1 VVQPAP
7 GVSAKTRPVMNTLD
21 PLWHRAF
28 TFTAPC
34 GLRRS
39 GNSVVLSVIDYDGY
53 DEADEDG
60 DDPLGFAAGR
70 PPRRSIRRARYD
82 PAGTRLARPH
92 ARAERRRSSR
102 GGALAEPSQTIHR
115 GTRRRVRGRCE
126 RRRGDGREAGG
137 PDSRRGVLRG
147 CG

>member
-1 VVQPAP
+1 MEQRYPIVKSHQTMKRLSLMRADDVDDRVVVLLRVNVLGARGLPAADSDGKSDPYCVVQPAP

-53 DEADEDG
+53 DEADGGGDEGAREDAPG
-60 DDPLGFAAGR
+60 AAGAVDGEGVDGV
-70 PPRRSIRRARYD
+70 INTCAKF
-82 PAGTRLARPH
+82 
-92 ARAERRRSSR
+92 SR
-102 GGALAEPSQTIHR
+102 
-115 GTRRRVRGRCE
+115 
-126 RRRGDGREAGG
+126 
-137 PDSRRGVLRG
+137 
-147 CG
+147 